1 MSYGPGATPQTDT
14 VDWPRVR
21 VMARGTDLAC
31 TEVMRRITVRQ
42 VRGREPGMN
51 TIQMVLDHT
60 PNEIAELEESIAL
73 MEERL
78 RDSRARK
85 QLLEQLLAVAQQR
98 MLDRPAG
105 LTLVYEDEPQP
116 EPEAVPLRVAAGA
129 RP

>member
-1 MSYGPGATPQTDT
+1 
-14 VDWPRVR
+14 
-21 VMARGTDLAC
+21 
-31 TEVMRRITVRQ
+31 
-42 VRGREPGMN
+42 MN

-105 LTLVYEDEPQP
+105 LTLVYEDEPQS
-116 EPEAVPLRVAAGA
+116 EPEAVPLRAAAGA

>member
-14 VDWPRVR
+14 VDWSRVR

-105 LTLVYEDEPQP
+105 LTLVYEDEP